1 MRLAKSQS
9 TGIVFIRQL
18 WEYFIGVVA
27 SIIFILS
34 DKA

>member
-9 TGIVFIRQL
+9 MEVVFIRQL
-18 WEYFIGVVA
+18 WEHFIGVVA
-27 SIIFILS
+27 STIFILS